1 MDKRA
6 AQVFSKL
13 MKFREEAEVFAASAK
28 SYLVGGSF
36 YPDS

>member
-6 AQVFSKL
+6 VQVFLKL

-28 SYLVGGSF
+28 SYLIGGQF
-36 YPDS
+36 LT

>member
-13 MKFREEAEVFAASAK
+13 MKFKEEAEAFAVSVK
-28 SYLVGGSF
+28 SYLLGGQF
-36 YPDS
+36 LT